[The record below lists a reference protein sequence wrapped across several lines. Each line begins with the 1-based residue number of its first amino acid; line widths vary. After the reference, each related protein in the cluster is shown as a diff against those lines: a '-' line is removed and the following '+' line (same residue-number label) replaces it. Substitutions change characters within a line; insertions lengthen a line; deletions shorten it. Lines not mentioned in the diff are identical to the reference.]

1 MNEFKDSTF
10 CAIESRIHAARLE
23 RSAVLGDALGQV
35 WLVARRLLTTVA
47 GHTTE
52 LKARTNASQHL
63 PTRQHLTTLTFP
75 NRLLLHALMAWIQPL
90 DLGLRGFF
98 SYRQPLAAVLANKIQ
113 NTSAGVAF
121 RAILPE
127 EARRYCLC

>member
-23 RSAVLGDALGQV
+23 RSAALGDALGQV
-35 WLVARRLLTTVA
+35 WLVAQRLLTTVA

-63 PTRQHLTTLTFP
+63 PTRQHLTSP
-75 NRLLLHALMAWIQPL
+75 H
-90 DLGLRGFF
+90 
-98 SYRQPLAAVLANKIQ
+98 
-113 NTSAGVAF
+113 
-121 RAILPE
+121 
-127 EARRYCLC
+127 